1 MAIHPLAVVD
11 AQAEVHPDATVG
23 PFCHITG
30 KVRIAA
36 GAELRNSVTVYGRT
50 TIGAGT
56 ILFPS
61 CVVGSDPQDLKF
73 RGDDSEVIVGER
85 CRIHEFV
92 TISKGTAGGGMKTVI
107 GNDCLIMAY
116 AHIAHD
122 CLLDDR
128 VVLGNNSQLAGHI
141 KVGRKATVSGMVGV
155 HHFVT
160 IGELAFVGAMSGV
173 RFDVPPYLTVDGQP
187 AEPRSVNLVGLRRD
201 GMDKSDI
208 DALKDAFRVLYH
220 DRNGHTTL
228 SEAVAKLQESV
239 PQDPARP
246 TARLC
251 AWLTEHLEVS
261 VKGRVQE
268 AGREPTVGFNGATA
282 TAALKAKRPKGK
294 VTPAKV

>member
-11 AQAEVHPDATVG
+11 SQAEIHPDATVG

-73 RGDDSEVIVGER
+73 RGEDSEVIVGER

-92 TISKGTAGGGMKTVI
+92 TISKGTAGGGMKTSI

-128 VVLGNNSQLAGHI
+128 VVIGNNSQLAGHI

-173 RFDVPPYLTVDGQP
+173 RFDVPPYMTVDGVP
-187 AEPRSVNLVGLRRD
+187 AEPRSINLVGLRRD

-220 DRNGHTTL
+220 DRNGLTTL
-228 SEAVAKLQESV
+228 SEAVAKLQETV

-246 TARLC
+246 TTRLC
-251 AWLTEHLEVS
+251 SWLTEHLEVS

-268 AGREPTVGFNGATA
+268 ATREPAAGPNGAG
-282 TAALKAKRPKGK
+282 AALKAKHPQGK